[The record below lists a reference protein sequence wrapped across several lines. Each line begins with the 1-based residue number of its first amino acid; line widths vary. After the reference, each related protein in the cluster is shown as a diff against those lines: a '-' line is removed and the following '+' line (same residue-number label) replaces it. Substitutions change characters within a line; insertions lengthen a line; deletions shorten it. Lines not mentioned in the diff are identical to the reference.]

1 MGKAKK
7 EVKKPRSRK
16 STLKQ
21 MQRIAQNV
29 AVLKSV
35 GRNESSND

>member
-1 MGKAKK
+1 MAKAKK
-7 EVKKPRSRK
+7 ETNKPKSRK

-21 MQRIAQNV
+21 MHRIAQNV

-35 GRNESSND
+35 GRNESTND